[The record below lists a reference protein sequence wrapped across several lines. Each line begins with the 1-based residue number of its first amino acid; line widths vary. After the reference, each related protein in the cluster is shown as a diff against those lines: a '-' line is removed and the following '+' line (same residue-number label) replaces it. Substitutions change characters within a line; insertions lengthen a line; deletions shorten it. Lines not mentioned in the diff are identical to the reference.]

1 MVRNI
6 RFAVCSAVFAVLLL
20 VACNAQQP
28 QAVANLASA
37 ATVAAGP
44 RVATQPAT
52 QQPPSVTPT
61 YDIASATAD
70 AAYHLTYQA
79 IDPNYPPPQPPLPN
93 PQQTQA
99 AEQTELAAPTNTPEP
114 TETALSAADKMA
126 PDLVAAI
133 SRNPNHV
140 EFFFRVVAKDIQ
152 HGTPDPSQSREQN
165 NSVYEREITDQS
177 QAPIK
182 ALLDQLRQEGKVV
195 SYKSYSGSAN
205 ELFVKGTAEVVQI
218 MAARSDTLDFS
229 ANGQFYVPPTRGVR
243 LTTTPVATTNP
254 TLGSRTALPSCGGW
268 QSGPPVP
275 CKRCADPLYFSD
287 DYR

>member
-28 QAVANLASA
+28 QAVANLGSVASA
-37 ATVAAGP
+37 AAG
-44 RVATQPAT
+44 TQVAT
-52 QQPPSVTPT
+52 QQPRSVTPT

-133 SRNPNHV
+133 SSNPNHV

-182 ALLDQLRQEGKVV
+182 ALLDQLRREGKVV
-195 SYKSYSGSAN
+195 SYKSYYGYPN

-218 MAARSDTLDFS
+218 MAARSDTFAFN